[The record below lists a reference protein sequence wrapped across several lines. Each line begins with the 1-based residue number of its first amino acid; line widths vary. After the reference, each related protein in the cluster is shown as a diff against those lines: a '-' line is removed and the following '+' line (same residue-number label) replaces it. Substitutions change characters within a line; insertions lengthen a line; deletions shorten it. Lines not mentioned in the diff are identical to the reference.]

1 MRTAFESLNQVN
13 LQTVLQQKCIRQAL
27 ALALEAVVQANS
39 PEQRLRAWKLW
50 FLLPRLLLHRPPSTR
65 TLPKQAW
72 HARMIAFQAGQWMQL
87 LDAAGATQTQAN
99 TDQHQP
105 STTTGPTEERQ
116 ARRACQLVHQGDHT
130 LQQLRDPVRRP
141 IPTNTQHQPKQFS
154 QLAFPTPTLTS
165 RPTSYSPTCDGHG
178 REQLQGHQAS
188 QQKPC
193 DSCSTMST
201 PLRWH
206 ASRHH

>member
-1 MRTAFESLNQVN
+1 MHQTSLGLGTGSRRASEQPGTTLESLEIMVPAPP
-13 LQTVLQQKCIRQAL
+13 LAPAQAL
-27 ALALEAVVQANS
+27 RHQNIAQASMACPHDSFPSCSGCNS
-39 PEQRLRAWKLW
+39 GR
-50 FLLPRLLLHRPPSTR
+50 
-65 TLPKQAW
+65 
-72 HARMIAFQAGQWMQL
+72 
-87 LDAAGATQTQAN
+87 AGATQTQAN

-188 QQKPC
+188 QPKPC